1 MDGGCA
7 LVQDAGAGA
16 HTGEGGA
23 MGARMGGSGVEG
35 MDGDRVG
42 DAHMENGGDRGAH
55 TTQGVG
61 CVPAQEGGGEEADAQ
76 SNLDARVCV
85 VTSVP
90 AQVACSVR
98 GGLALAVDGLSTPP
112 AMATE
117 EAELCGLVWRTQ

>member
-1 MDGGCA
+1 MDGGGA
-7 LVQDAGAGA
+7 LVQDAGVGA

-61 CVPAQEGGGEEADAQ
+61 CVPAQEGGGG
-76 SNLDARVCV
+76 RRTRRT
-85 VTSVP
+85 TSTR
-90 AQVACSVR
+90 AWAS
-98 GGLALAVDGLSTPP
+98 
-112 AMATE
+112 
-117 EAELCGLVWRTQ
+117 